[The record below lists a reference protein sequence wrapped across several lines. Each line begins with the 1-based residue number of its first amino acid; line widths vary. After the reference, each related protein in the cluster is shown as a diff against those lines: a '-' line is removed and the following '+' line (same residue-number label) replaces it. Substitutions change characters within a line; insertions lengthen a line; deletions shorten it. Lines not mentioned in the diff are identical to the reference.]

1 MILPGTAM
9 CGVGGGVDAGEGF
22 EIVGKVR
29 LVVVVAVE
37 GQIGPTYI
45 CAAIKSSKSG
55 LETLET
61 APGFGSDA
69 DGFAE
74 DAREPAFTDAQ
85 RFRALA
91 DGELFFGEKV
101 QGLVDDWGTAR
112 VAGKKPGEE
121 KFESA
126 QLHCGRRR
134 FAELVGETFA
144 SPEILQGSGLF
155 E

>member
-1 MILPGTAM
+1 M
-9 CGVGGGVDAGEGF
+9 CGIGGGVDTGEGF

-29 LVVVVAVE
+29 LIVIAAIE
-37 GQIGPTYI
+37 CQIGPTYI
-45 CAAIKSSKSG
+45 CAAMKSSKCG
-55 LETLET
+55 LETLEA

-74 DAREPAFTDAQ
+74 DARKPAFTDAQ
-85 RFRALA
+85 GFRAFA

-101 QGLVDDWGTAR
+101 QGLVDDGRTAC
-112 VAGKKPGEE
+112 VAGKKPGKE

-126 QLHCGRRR
+126 ELRCGRRR